1 MDNFFEANLL
11 RAILLIIA
19 SIAFYLVFV
28 NTIKRIV
35 NKEPYKYDL
44 ILNSTILALIVY
56 LVLVLFAR

>member
-28 NTIKRIV
+28 NTIKKIV
-35 NKEPYKYDL
+35 NKESYKYDL